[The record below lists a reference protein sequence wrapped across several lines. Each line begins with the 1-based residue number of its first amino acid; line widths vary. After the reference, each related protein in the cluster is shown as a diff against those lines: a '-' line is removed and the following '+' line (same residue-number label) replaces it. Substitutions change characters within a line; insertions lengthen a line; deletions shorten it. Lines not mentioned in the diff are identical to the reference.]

1 MNEMQIFESP
11 EFGQVRV
18 VEIDGEPW
26 FVGKDIATALGY
38 SNPSKAVY
46 DHVDD
51 EDKRFEMLPI
61 SDSQNGNL
69 VKTALVNQS
78 GVYSLIFSSKLEKAK
93 VFKRWVTSEVLPA
106 INKHGAYL
114 TPEAQ
119 AKLTAAL
126 EGMQNLS
133 ARVEALENAFT
144 EPSASIPSFAGPE
157 LSMLP
162 PGSELP
168 KQSPGKSAQRRW
180 MRTASEKLDLLSTK
194 FHMNNNQLLHSL
206 YRYLEN
212 AYDEDLTELRHRV
225 MEEQGLDEC
234 STMKAIFFSD
244 GLKEAFEKNID
255 NNLAPENRGW

>member
-38 SNPSKAVY
+38 SDAFGALKK
-46 DHVDD
+46 HVDD
-51 EDKRFEMLPI
+51 EDKLVCQI
-61 SDSQNGNL
+61 DSAGQKRD
-69 VKTALVNQS
+69 VTVINQS
-78 GVYSLIFSSKLEKAK
+78 GVYSLIFSSKLDKAK
-93 VFKRWVTSEVLPA
+93 AFKRWVTSEVLPA

-119 AKLTAAL
+119 AQLTAAL

-144 EPSASIPSFAGPE
+144 EPSAPIPSFAEPE

-162 PGSELP
+162 PGGELP
-168 KQSPGKSAQRRW
+168 KQSPGKAAQRRW

-212 AYDEDLTELRHRV
+212 AYDEDLTELSGQIRLQQDRGVPVRRDGHRR
-225 MEEQGLDEC
+225 QGNQHQGHRLHHRE
-234 STMKAIFFSD
+234 
-244 GLKEAFEKNID
+244 
-255 NNLAPENRGW
+255 